1 MRDKGGLGL
10 IEHFSLIY
18 LGKIRGEGRNLGR
31 FLRGGGLVGWLY
43 VEG

>member
-18 LGKIRGEGRNLGR
+18 LGKMRGRGRNVEIFDR
-31 FLRGGGLVGWLY
+31 LRMLKDRLCY
-43 VEG
+43 

>member
-18 LGKIRGEGRNLGR
+18 LGKT
-31 FLRGGGLVGWLY
+31 RGGGRNVGISDRWRMLKDRLFY
-43 VEG
+43 